1 MLFQY
6 NFLYQCQVVL
16 YVSNYRHFCCDLSLD
31 IVCRPEWDLN
41 PGHWISGC
49 NGYTTSS
56 ICLPQVCLF
65 LEMFKYNIQCTVQ
78 RCYWYTNN
86 TFLNRSNECASCL
99 CIWPKRKNKICVSA
113 LMLLTD
119 WITACP
125 MALYSCIKKS
135 TVGKIKIC
143 DNLNNMQVPGPTF
156 SKRRPQHTS
165 DLQQYIHHCGVCLQ
179 YEEGEVMVPWAVAV
193 LVHVVHRIIDDE

>member
-1 MLFQY
+1 M
-6 NFLYQCQVVL
+6 VL
-16 YVSNYRHFCCDLSLD
+16 DISNYRHFCCDLSLH
-31 IVCRPEWDLN
+31 IVCRPEWDVN

-49 NGYTTSS
+49 NGYTSFS

-65 LEMFKYNIQCTVQ
+65 SEMFKYNIQCTVQ
-78 RCYWYTNN
+78 CCYWYTNN
-86 TFLNRSNECASCL
+86 TVLNWLNECASCL

-143 DNLNNMQVPGPTF
+143 DNLNNMQVPGPLLVNAGHNT
-156 SKRRPQHTS
+156 PQTCNSIPTTVEFACSMKEKEKLWCHEQ
-165 DLQQYIHHCGVCLQ
+165 LLYL
-179 YEEGEVMVPWAVAV
+179 YM
-193 LVHVVHRIIDDE
+193 